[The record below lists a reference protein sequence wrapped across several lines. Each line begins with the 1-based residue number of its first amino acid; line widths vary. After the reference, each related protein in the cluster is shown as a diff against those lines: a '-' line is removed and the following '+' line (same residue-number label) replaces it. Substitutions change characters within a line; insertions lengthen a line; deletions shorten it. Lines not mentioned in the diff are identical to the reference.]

1 MFLPRCQTMLEYNA
15 MKKKKGFE
23 FPPGTITPSH
33 IAIIPDGNRRW
44 ARAKKLPTLEGH
56 RRGFNVALDLAR
68 ACRDFGVH
76 TLSFWAFSTDN
87 WTRSKE
93 EITYLMKLYEMM
105 IDRVLKEAF
114 KDKVRIIHLGRKDRI
129 PRKLAEKIEKAE
141 IKTKDLKKYI
151 FNLALDYGGKDEIL
165 RAIKRIQ
172 DREYRIQG
180 LNEENFN
187 DFLDTVGQPYP
198 CPDLLIRTSGE
209 QRTSGLL
216 PWQMAY
222 TEFYFVKKH
231 FPDMTKQDIY
241 EAILE
246 YNRRERRFGGD
257 SKNA

>member
-1 MFLPRCQTMLEYNA
+1 MRRRE
-15 MKKKKGFE
+15 E
-23 FPPGTITPSH
+23 FVFSPGTKIPNH

-44 ARAKKLPTLEGH
+44 ARAKRLPILEGH
-56 RRGFNVALDLAR
+56 RKGFNVVLDLAR
-68 ACRDFGVH
+68 ACRDFGVY

-93 EITYLMKLYEMM
+93 EVSYLMKLYETM
-105 IDRVLKEAF
+105 IDRVLKEAL
-114 KDKVRIIHLGRKDRI
+114 KDGVKIIHLGRKDRI
-129 PRKLAEKIEKAE
+129 SERLAEKIEKAE
-141 IKTKDLKKYI
+141 VETKDLKKYI

-165 RAIKRIQ
+165 RAIRRIQ
-172 DREYRIQG
+172 DTGYRIQD

-187 DFLDTVGQPYP
+187 DFLDTAGQPYP
-198 CPDLLIRTSGE
+198 YPDLLIRTSGE

-241 EAILE
+241 EAILD
-246 YNRRERRFGGD
+246 YNNRERRFGGD